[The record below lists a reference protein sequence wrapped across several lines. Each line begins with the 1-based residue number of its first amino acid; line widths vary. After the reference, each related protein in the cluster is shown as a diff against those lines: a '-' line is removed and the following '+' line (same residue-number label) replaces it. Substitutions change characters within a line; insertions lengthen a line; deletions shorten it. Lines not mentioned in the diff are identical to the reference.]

1 MFNKIKS
8 KLNSVFSK
16 TQDVVEEED
25 NTTKDQEPQ
34 QLSDSSKDEVSESVA
49 EIEYEQSRVD
59 ELEQDVEDEIDETTK
74 DVEELEHVDS
84 EKYDSNKHSE
94 EIKEIDNEKEEVD
107 RLEKKL
113 EDEIDETEH
122 DVEEL
127 EHIKY
132 VKSDDEKE
140 DEENVSKKSR
150 GLFSKL
156 FRKKE
161 EDTSK
166 DLDSEENEFSQEYE
180 KKESLEE
187 IEEKQQENDEKNKL
201 EKNNVDDEDK
211 TSSKPGFLQS
221 AFSGITQKK
230 ISENDFK
237 TLWAELELFLLEI
250 NIAYEIVEKIEK
262 KMHTAVIGHKF
273 SRMSLKQKVKEVLV
287 EEVSSVM
294 KSKEA
299 HFDTII
305 NEFLEEKRPVVI
317 MMLGVNGTGKTTS
330 IGKVIKH
337 FQNQDKS
344 VVVAAADTFR
354 AAAVEQIQEHCDNL
368 GVKCV
373 KHKHGSDPAA
383 VCYDAIEHAKA
394 KNLDVVLIDT
404 AGRMPNNSN
413 LMNELKKIKRVS
425 HTDMV
430 LFIGDSVSGND
441 LLDQIELFNEGLGIT
456 GVILTKVDTDERP
469 GSVVTTAYSIDSPIF
484 FLGTGQRYEDLVKF
498 DSKYVAEQL
507 FNEEE

>member
-8 KLNSVFSK
+8 RLNSVFSK

-25 NTTKDQEPQ
+25 KT
-34 QLSDSSKDEVSESVA
+34 LRDEEKA
-49 EIEYEQSRVD
+49 ENIEEIEYEQSQVD
-59 ELEQDVEDEIDETTK
+59 ELEKSFEQ
-74 DVEELEHVDS
+74 ELDQTEHDIEKLENVDG
-84 EKYDSNKHSE
+84 EKFDSNKHRE
-94 EIKEIDNEKEEVD
+94 DINEIESQKQEIN
-107 RLEKKL
+107 RLEKKI
-113 EDEIDETEH
+113 ESEIDETEH

-127 EHIKY
+127 EHTKH
-132 VKSDDEKE
+132 VDDKENEKE
-140 DEENVSKKSR
+140 YKKDNERDGKEEISMKKSS

-161 EDTSK
+161 DTPK
-166 DLDSEENEFSQEYE
+166 DLDNEENEFSQEYE
-180 KKESLEE
+180 KRKDLEEVKEKEQKDSERNE
-187 IEEKQQENDEKNKL
+187 IEENNK
-201 EKNNVDDEDK
+201 DDEDE
-211 TSSKPGFLQS
+211 TLSKPGFLQS

-230 ISENDFK
+230 INENDFK

-262 KMHTAVIGHKF
+262 KMHSSVIGHKF
-273 SRMSLKQKVKEVLV
+273 SRMSLKQKVKEVLI

-299 HFDTII
+299 HFDEII
-305 NEFLEEKRPVVI
+305 NEFLEEKKPVVI

-337 FQNQDKS
+337 FQKQDKS

-394 KNLDVVLIDT
+394 KNLDIVLIDT

-425 HTDMV
+425 HTDMI

-441 LLDQIELFNEGLGIT
+441 LLDQIELFDEGLGIS

-484 FLGTGQRYEDLVKF
+484 FLGTGQTYEDLVKF

-507 FNEEE
+507 FNEED